1 MTIYNKSSVR
11 DRVHTQSIFLEMMS
25 SVISFT
31 PLQGIAH
38 KLQNL
43 FFLMPRKTH
52 KQKNASSTC
61 FEKQKSLSR
70 IQDGEKRLNAV
81 ICGQNAPRR
90 YSGGLISA
98 VHNSAAYIRSIN
110 GLKPTIV
117 VESTVE
123 KNPIRSE
130 LFQKSSLINL
140 SAFAASI
147 CTHISRPRMRPQYYV
162 NQRIIIFLG
171 GEFIKLKEP

>member
-1 MTIYNKSSVR
+1 MR

-38 KLQNL
+38 KLKNL
-43 FFLMPRKTH
+43 FFFLTRRKTH
-52 KQKNASSTC
+52 KQINASSAC
-61 FEKQKSLSR
+61 FKKQKALSR
-70 IQDGEKRLNAV
+70 IQDGEKRLHAV

-98 VHNSAAYIRSIN
+98 VPNSAAYIQSIN
-110 GLKPTIV
+110 GLKQTIV
-117 VESTVE
+117 VESTVQ

-130 LFQKSSLINL
+130 VFQNSPSSTLAHL
-140 SAFAASI
+140 G
-147 CTHISRPRMRPQYYV
+147 PLYV
-162 NQRIIIFLG
+162 PIYQDL
-171 GEFIKLKEP
+171 E

>member
-1 MTIYNKSSVR
+1 MR
-11 DRVHTQSIFLEMMS
+11 DREHTQSIFLEMMS

-43 FFLMPRKTH
+43 FFLTRRKTH
-52 KQKNASSTC
+52 RQKNASSAC
-61 FEKQKSLSR
+61 FKKQKALSR

-90 YSGGLISA
+90 YSGGFISA
-98 VHNSAAYIRSIN
+98 VTASNRPSLSNRRWKTSNSVGS
-110 GLKPTIV
+110 
-117 VESTVE
+117 
-123 KNPIRSE
+123 
-130 LFQKSSLINL
+130 FQKIPFINL
-140 SAFAASI
+140 SAFGASK

-162 NQRIIIFLG
+162 NQRIIVFWVANL
-171 GEFIKLKEP
+171 